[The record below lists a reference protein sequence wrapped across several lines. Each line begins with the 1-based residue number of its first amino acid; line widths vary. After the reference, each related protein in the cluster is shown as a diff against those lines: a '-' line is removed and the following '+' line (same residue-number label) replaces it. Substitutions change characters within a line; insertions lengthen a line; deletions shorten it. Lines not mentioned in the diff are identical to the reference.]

1 MVSIPRLRHNGDTGE
16 VYDGTVPLGKET
28 ILQILLDK
36 ALGAHATRK
45 GEGMHMMNGN
55 DYLKQMVRQT
65 QREKRKKEDSNPMA
79 LFKTLAIMAGIMVV
93 LFLAEESGR
102 FGW

>member
-1 MVSIPRLRHNGDTGE
+1 
-16 VYDGTVPLGKET
+16 
-28 ILQILLDK
+28 
-36 ALGAHATRK
+36 
-45 GEGMHMMNGN
+45 MMNGN
-55 DYLKQMVRQT
+55 DYLRQMVKQDGRN
-65 QREKRKKEDSNPMA
+65 RKKKESDPMA